1 MLRFFWTN
9 RDGHINGKSECKMTR
24 TSGTV
29 FRWYVERNGDSAL
42 RRSFASEEL
51 AQEYARVI
59 DRIHGE
65 VVTRIFMAPVI
76 EMIERTKPVTHLT
89 VSHPL
94 DQSDDASAD
103 DR

>member
-1 MLRFFWTN
+1 
-9 RDGHINGKSECKMTR
+9 MTH

-29 FRWYVERNGDSAL
+29 FRWYVERNGDYAL

-51 AQEYARVI
+51 AQEYARVT

-65 VVTRIFMAPVI
+65 SVTRIFMAPVI
-76 EMIERTKPVTHLT
+76 EMIEYTKTVTHLT